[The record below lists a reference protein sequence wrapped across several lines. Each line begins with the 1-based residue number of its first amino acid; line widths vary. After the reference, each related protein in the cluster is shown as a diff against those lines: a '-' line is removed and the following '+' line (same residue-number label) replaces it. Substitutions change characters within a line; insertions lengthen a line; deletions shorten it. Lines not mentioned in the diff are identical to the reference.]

1 MRILIVEDSEKLCRS
16 LRKGLKEQGYA
27 VDCLF
32 DGASGQRRIE
42 IHHEDYDLVILDIML
57 PEKDGIE
64 VCRDIRSQNINLP
77 ILMLTA
83 RDSTEDKITG
93 LDSGADDY
101 IVKPF
106 AFKELLA
113 RIRALLR
120 RPTSA
125 VPPELKAGDLVLDS
139 STRRVYRGGKE
150 IPLTSKEFG
159 LLEYLMLNAGQV
171 LQRDQILSHLW
182 DFDFDSFSNVVDV
195 HIKNLR
201 NKLDRGRQ
209 EVTIETVRGVGYRF
223 KG

>member
-1 MRILIVEDSEKLCRS
+1 MRILIVEDSEKLCQS
-16 LRKGLKEQGYA
+16 LRKGLKGEGYA

-32 DGASGQRRIE
+32 DGESGQHRIE

-64 VCRDIRSQNINLP
+64 VCREIRRLNINLP
-77 ILMLTA
+77 VLMLTA
-83 RDSTEDKITG
+83 KHSTDDKITG

-101 IVKPF
+101 LVKPF
-106 AFKELLA
+106 DFKELLA

-150 IPLTSKEFG
+150 IPSPQKSS
-159 LLEYLMLNAGQV
+159 
-171 LQRDQILSHLW
+171 DC
-182 DFDFDSFSNVVDV
+182 
-195 HIKNLR
+195 
-201 NKLDRGRQ
+201 
-209 EVTIETVRGVGYRF
+209 
-223 KG
+223 

>member
-1 MRILIVEDSEKLCRS
+1 
-16 LRKGLKEQGYA
+16 